1 MNLHEL
7 REKYLTF
14 FKEKGHHVVNSY
26 PLVPINDKSLLL
38 INAGM
43 APLKPYFVGTK
54 IPPNV
59 RMASCQKCIRTGDIE
74 NVGKTDRHGTF
85 FEMLG
90 NFSFGD
96 YFKTEAIQWAWE
108 FMTEVLHVDPE
119 ILWVSVFEKDDE
131 AYAIWRDTVGV
142 PESRIVRLGKEDNFW
157 EHGTGPCGP
166 CSEIYID
173 RGEKYGCGDP
183 NCKPGCECDRYVEVW
198 NLVFTQFDKQ
208 ENGEYLPLANPNID
222 TGMGLERL
230 AVVLNDNA
238 NIFEIDP
245 INKIIEAV
253 EKAAGVTYKE
263 NPKQDVSIR
272 VITDHLRASAFM
284 ISDGILPSNE
294 GRGYVLRRLIRRAYR
309 HGKLIG
315 IEKPFL
321 AELSKVVID
330 NWKNFYQNLETEQA
344 QIEKVLHYEEKKFQ
358 ETLEQGLQKLDAY
371 IEEMKMKNSTE
382 LAGEAAFKL
391 YDTFGFPLDLT
402 VDILEEQDLSVDEE
416 GFADEMK
423 KQQERARA
431 ARSAQEQES
440 WLAGGSEAYHAFET
454 EFAGYDHQHVQA
466 KVLALFQDGQPVQTL
481 SEGDKA
487 LMILDRTSLYGE
499 SGGQVGDQGMMR
511 ADSCE
516 IEVLDT
522 KKSDKAFLHHVWIRK
537 GEITVGETL
546 ETIYAGDRRRATA
559 RNHTATHLLHKA
571 LQEVLGDHVRQSGS
585 LVTPDRMRF
594 DFTHLE
600 AITDEELAQIESRVN
615 RVIYEN
621 HRVLTDIMTMQE
633 AVDAGATALFSDKY
647 GDRVRVV
654 TVENYSRELCG
665 GTHVSQTSEIGIFK
679 LLHESGIAAGVRRI
693 EAVTGQAAYAY
704 TLELEKEQ
712 TQLAS
717 LLRTKKDN
725 LLVRIS
731 DLLAEQ
737 KQIKK
742 ELEQANAKLRN
753 QMFASIFDN
762 VEDVNGVK
770 VLISA
775 FEGQDTNGLRGMMD
789 RLKDETES
797 FLFAG
802 VTESKGKLLILVAGS
817 EDLVKNGFHAGN
829 MIRSMAK
836 LAGGGGGGRPNMA
849 QAGAPQVEKIQ
860 EILDFAKEEAKKFL

>member
-14 FKEKGHHVVNSY
+14 FKEKEHHVVNSY

-54 IPPNV
+54 TPPSV

-108 FMTEVLHVDPE
+108 FMTDVLGVDPE
-119 ILWVSVFEKDDE
+119 ILWVSVFQDDDE
-131 AYAIWRDTVGV
+131 AYAIWRDTVGI

-173 RGEKYGCGDP
+173 RGEKYACGDP

-208 ENGEYLPLANPNID
+208 ESGEYLPLANPNID

-230 AVVLNDNA
+230 TVVLNDNA

-245 INKIIEAV
+245 INKIIQAV
-253 EKAAGVTYKE
+253 EKAAGVRYKE
-263 NPKQDVSIR
+263 NAKQDVSIR
-272 VITDHLRASAFM
+272 VITDHLRASTFM

-321 AELSKVVID
+321 AELSKVVIE
-330 NWKNFYQNLETEQA
+330 NWKTFYQNLESEQA
-344 QIEKVLHYEEKKFQ
+344 QIEKVLLYEEKKFQ
-358 ETLEQGLQKLDAY
+358 ETLEQGLQKLDAFVD
-371 IEEMKMKNSTE
+371 EMKATKSSE
-382 LAGEAAFKL
+382 LSGAAAFKL

-402 VDILEEQDLSVDEE
+402 VDILEEQDLTVDKD
-416 GFADEMK
+416 GFAEEMR
-423 KQQERARA
+423 KQQDRARA
-431 ARSAQEQES
+431 ARSAQDQES
-440 WLAGGSEAYHAFET
+440 WLAGGTEAYDAYKT
-454 EFAGYDHQHVQA
+454 EFAGYDNQRIQA
-466 KVLALFQDGQPVQTL
+466 EVLALFKDGQSVQSL

-499 SGGQVGDQGMMR
+499 SGGQVGDQGMMT
-511 ADSCE
+511 ADSGQ

-522 KKSDKAFLHHVWIRK
+522 KKSDQAILHHVWVRK
-537 GEITVGETL
+537 GEIAVGQSIETA
-546 ETIYAGDRRRATA
+546 YAGDRRRSTA

-600 AITDEELAQIESRVN
+600 AITQKELAQIEARVN
-615 RVIYEN
+615 QVIYEN
-621 HRVLTDIMTMQE
+621 HRVLTDVMTMQE
-633 AVDAGATALFSDKY
+633 AVDTGATALFSDKY
-647 GDRVRVV
+647 GDSVRVV
-654 TVENYSRELCG
+654 TVEDYSKELCG
-665 GTHVSQTSEIGIFK
+665 GTHVSQTGEIGIFK

-704 TLELEKEQ
+704 TLDLEKEQ
-712 TQLAS
+712 TQLS
-717 LLRTKKDN
+717 SMLRTKKDN
-725 LLVRIS
+725 LLIRVS

-737 KQIKK
+737 KQMKK

-762 VEDVNGVK
+762 VEEINGVK

-775 FEGQDTNGLRGMMD
+775 FEGQDSNGLRSMMD
-789 RLKDETES
+789 RLKDEATS

-802 VTESKGKLLILVAGS
+802 VAESKGKLLILVAGS
-817 EDLVKNGFHAGN
+817 EDLIQKGFHAGN

-849 QAGAPQVEKIQ
+849 QAGAPQVEKSQ
-860 EILDFAKEEAKKFL
+860 EILNFAKEEAKKFL

>member
-7 REKYLTF
+7 REKYLSF
-14 FKEKGHHVVNSY
+14 FEGKEHHVVNSY

-43 APLKPYFVGTK
+43 APLKSYFIGTQT
-54 IPPNV
+54 PPSV

-96 YFKTEAIQWAWE
+96 YFKVEAIQWAWE
-108 FMTEVLHVDPE
+108 FMTDVLNVDPE
-119 ILWVSVFEKDDE
+119 ILWVSVYEEDDE
-131 AYAIWRDTVGV
+131 AYAIWRDTVGI

-230 AVVLNDNA
+230 TVVLNDNA

-245 INKIIEAV
+245 INKIIQAV
-253 EKAAGVTYKE
+253 EQTANVTYKQD
-263 NPKQDVSIR
+263 PKKDVSIR
-272 VITDHLRASAFM
+272 VITDHLRASTFM
-284 ISDGILPSNE
+284 ISDGVLPSNE

-321 AELSKVVID
+321 AELSKVVVE
-330 NWKNFYQNLETEQA
+330 NWKGFYQNLETEQA

-358 ETLEQGLQKLDAY
+358 ETLEQGLQKLDAFVA
-371 IEEMKMKNSTE
+371 EMNANNTTE
-382 LAGEAAFKL
+382 LNGQAAFKL

-402 VDILEEQDLSVDEE
+402 VDILEEQSLTVDKD
-416 GFADEMK
+416 GFSNEMK
-423 KQQERARA
+423 QQQERARA

-440 WLAGGSEAYHAFET
+440 WLAGGTEAYSAFET
-454 EFAGYDHQHVQA
+454 EFVGYENQSVQA
-466 KVLALFQDGQPVQTL
+466 EVLAIFKDGEPVQTL

-487 LMILDRTSLYGE
+487 LMILNRTSLYGE
-499 SGGQVGDQGMMR
+499 SGGQVGDQGMML
-511 ADSCE
+511 AASGE

-522 KKSDKAFLHHVWIRK
+522 KKSDKAILHHVWIRK
-537 GEITVGETL
+537 GEVSVGESL
-546 ETIYAGDRRRATA
+546 EAFYADSRRRATA

-585 LVTPDRMRF
+585 LVTPDRLRF

-600 AITDEELAQIESRVN
+600 AIATEELIKIESRVN
-615 RVIYEN
+615 QVIYEN
-621 HRVLTDIMTMQE
+621 HKVSTEVMSMQE

-647 GDRVRVV
+647 GDSVRVV
-654 TVENYSRELCG
+654 TVDNYSNELCG

-704 TLELEKEQ
+704 TLNLEKEQ
-712 TQLAS
+712 AQLAE
-717 LLRTKKDN
+717 LLRTNKDN
-725 LLVRIS
+725 LLLRVS
-731 DLLAEQ
+731 DLLTEQ
-737 KQIKK
+737 KQLKK
-742 ELEQANAKLRN
+742 DLEQANAKLRN
-753 QMFASIFDN
+753 QEFASIFDR
-762 VEDVNGVK
+762 VEEINKTK
-770 VLISA
+770 VLIA
-775 FEGQDTNGLRGMMD
+775 DFEGQDSNGLREMMD
-789 RLKDETES
+789 RLKNES
-797 FLFAG
+797 ESYLFAG
-802 VTESKGKLLILVAGS
+802 VTESKGKLLLLVAGS
-817 EDLVKNGFHAGN
+817 DDLVKNGFHAGN
-829 MIRSMAK
+829 MIRAMAK

-849 QAGAPQVEKIQ
+849 QAGAPHVEKAQ
-860 EILDFAKEEAKKFL
+860 ELLAFAKEEVKKFL